1 MIRSM
6 RESFIRNAR
15 DVQSPRSG
23 MNFKPQPLVFIESWI
38 QNSYYDLQAHIK
50 D

>member
-1 MIRSM
+1 MQ
-6 RESFIRNAR
+6 
-15 DVQSPRSG
+15 DVQSPHSG

-38 QNSYYDLQAHIK
+38 QNSYDLQAHIK